1 MEQLCAPRRSSHNS
15 SNCGD
20 GDDDDDEKTQR
31 SFKNKATGNSK
42 HTHARTQSRKHNTYV
57 CMYGNTCTQAACVC
71 IAIPLP
77 RTHHWAAAGESFR
90 SSYRKIIEKLIEP
103 QAYSGTH
110 GFQFWHFCV
119 CMCVCVCMFC
129 GKLFIGARQTI
140 FTLPK
145 MGGQPKKCCQ
155 KSNEIK
161 YLTKRKKKN
170 QKQNEFIRVLSTVR

>member
-1 MEQLCAPRRSSHNS
+1 MEQLCAPRRSSNNS
-15 SNCGD
+15 SNCG
-20 GDDDDDEKTQR
+20 GDDVDDEKTQR

-57 CMYGNTCTQAACVC
+57 CMYSNTCTQAACVC

-119 CMCVCVCMFC
+119 CVCVCVCFVVNYSLGR
-129 GKLFIGARQTI
+129 GKRFSLY
-140 FTLPK
+140 PK
-145 MGGQPKKCCQ
+145 WADSR
-155 KSNEIK
+155 KSAA
-161 YLTKRKKKN
+161 KN
-170 QKQNEFIRVLSTVR
+170 QMK